1 MKRTYKIL
9 LTIAALSVLASFA
22 WAHGRN
28 GHFGHHEGPAFF
40 QKHATAKID
49 AALDAAKATQLQRD
63 AIHASLEHVFDTLKD
78 GQEAGGKAIGEAMQ
92 LFTADKIDPAAIA
105 RHRAQKEAQVQKIG
119 DAVVQFIHDAHDAL
133 TAPQRQAVIAFV
145 NQEKAQHEN
154 HEFREKM
161 MHAMIQSRIDSVL
174 DEIKATDAQKAT
186 VNAAKDR
193 LVAAFK
199 GAHADHG
206 ADYEQLITLFGADK
220 LDDAKLTALRADH
233 MQRMKKIAD
242 AIVQSITEVHDALS
256 ADQRT
261 QLIGIVKAHHNMGNH
276 RG

>member
-9 LTIAALSVLASFA
+9 LTISALSLLASFA

-28 GHFGHHEGPAFF
+28 GHFGHHEGPLFF
-40 QKHATAKID
+40 QKHAAAKID

-92 LFTADKIDPAAIA
+92 LFTADKIDQAAVA
-105 RHRAQKEAQVQKIG
+105 RHRAAKEAQIQKIG
-119 DAVVQFIHDAHDAL
+119 DAVVQFLHDSHDAL
-133 TAPQRQAVIAFV
+133 TAPQRQLVITFV

-154 HEFREKM
+154 HQFREKM
-161 MHAMIQSRIDSVL
+161 MHAMIQARIDNVL
-174 DEIKATDAQKAT
+174 EQIKATDAQKAT
-186 VNAAKDR
+186 VNSVIERLLATFKDQ
-193 LVAAFK
+193 
-199 GAHADHG
+199 HADHG
-206 ADYEQLITLFGADK
+206 ADFEQLINLFGADK

-242 AIVQSITEVHDALS
+242 VIVQSITEVHDALS
-256 ADQRT
+256 AEQRT
-261 QLIGIVKAHHNMGNH
+261 ALIGIVKAHHDGH